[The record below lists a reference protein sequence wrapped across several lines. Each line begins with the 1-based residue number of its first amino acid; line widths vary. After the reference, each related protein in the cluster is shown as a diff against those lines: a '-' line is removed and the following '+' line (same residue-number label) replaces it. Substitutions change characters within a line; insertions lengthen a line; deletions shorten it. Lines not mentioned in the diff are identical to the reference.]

1 MSRKITVVNPSTN
14 LPVEIMSEART
25 WGTLLPDL
33 RANGI
38 STDNMKGFVAETKN
52 SLEVNDAALPEGEFT
67 LYMFTAKNKA
77 GKVCQK

>member
-14 LPVEIMSEART
+14 QPVEIMSSATT
-25 WGTLLPDL
+25 WGSLLPDL

-38 STDNMKGFVAETKN
+38 STENMKGIVAETKN
-52 SLEVNDAALPEGEFT
+52 SLEVEGSVLPTGEFT